1 VCVYKGK
8 GERVVL
14 RGWGRREKREEVD
27 DGNSL
32 GGKQR
37 SAFRLSGPPLGVGLL
52 LFFPPPSA
60 SRSGEIRE
68 AEWKRERERWK
79 QVKFPSHP
87 TPYTLYMYMYSTIE
101 SAPYLLIETIFLLEI
116 LLAISVVN
124 SCDPLSSRKFIFSE

>member
-1 VCVYKGK
+1 VCVYK

-68 AEWKRERERWK
+68 AEWKREREMETSK
-79 QVKFPSHP
+79 IPLPPHP
-87 TPYTLYMYMYSTIE
+87 LY
-101 SAPYLLIETIFLLEI
+101 
-116 LLAISVVN
+116 SVHVYVFHDRVCALFTYRN
-124 SCDPLSSRKFIFSE
+124 YFSIRNPFGDIGRK